1 MGDEQLRG
9 AVILAQHARHLGFL
23 NPGHRTIGYRR
34 RCRHPQPLTREAS
47 FAEEVTLA
55 QNRNDRLLALFGG
68 HSEFHLAFPQIEQGV
83 RRFSLREDVAVRA
96 ILNSGSPVSDSSKK
110 GLPINRLL
118 FSWLFGL
125 LYLDYHSLLRFIDTR
140 RQFPVSTE

>member
-9 AVILAQHARHLGFL
+9 GVILAQHARHLGFL
-23 NPGHRTIGYRR
+23 DPGQRTIGYRG

-55 QNRNDRLLALFGG
+55 QNRDDRLLALFGG
-68 HSEFHLAFPQIEQGV
+68 HREFHLAFSEIEQRV

-96 ILNSGSPVSDSSKK
+96 VLNSGSPVRDSSEK
-110 GLPINRLL
+110 GLPIDRLL
-118 FSWLFGL
+118 FSRLFGL
-125 LYLDYHSLLRFIDTR
+125 LDFDYHGSLRSMVTR
-140 RQFPVSTE
+140 GPGFY